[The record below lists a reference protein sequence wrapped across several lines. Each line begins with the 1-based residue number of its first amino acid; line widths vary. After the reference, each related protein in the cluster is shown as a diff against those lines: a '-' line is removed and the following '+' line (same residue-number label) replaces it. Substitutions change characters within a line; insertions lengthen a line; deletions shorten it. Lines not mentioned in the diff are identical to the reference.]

1 MELRHLRYFV
11 AVAEELH
18 FGRAARRLHLAQPPL
33 SQQIRSL
40 EEKLGVVLFHRTSRR
55 VDLTAEGRL
64 FLDHARL
71 VLGQATRAVELV
83 RAVGRGEGGRLT
95 IGFVASALYAIV
107 PDILRDFTRT
117 YPQVEIRCFEMK
129 PNRQSQA
136 LRQREIDVGFVRT
149 FVNEHDLVSKLL
161 VKESLVLAL
170 PVEHVRAG
178 DSHVRIADLTQE
190 SFIFITRE
198 CAPTYYDTLMTI
210 CREAGFTPRI
220 AQDAGEWQTVL
231 ALVAAGLGVA
241 FVPAS
246 LRNWQ
251 RPGVAYLDLRPRTGD
266 VPLNLVW
273 RNEEPQP
280 LVDAFVATAVSVA
293 KRKPRE
299 IPALAVLA

>member
-40 EEKLGVVLFHRTSRR
+40 EEKLGVRLFHRTSRR
-55 VDLTAEGRL
+55 VDLTAEGHV

-95 IGFVASALYAIV
+95 IGFVASALYTIV
-107 PDILRDFTRT
+107 PAILREFNRLQ
-117 YPQVEIRCFEMK
+117 PKVEIRCFEMT
-129 PNRQSQA
+129 PTRQAEA

-149 FVNEHDLVSKLL
+149 FVNEPDLMSKLL
-161 VKESLVLAL
+161 IKESLIVAV
-170 PVEHVRAG
+170 PAEHARAG
-178 DSHVRIADLTQE
+178 DTHVRMADLAKD
-190 SFIFITRE
+190 SYVFITRA
-198 CAPTYYDTLMTI
+198 CAPTYYDTLMAI
-210 CREAGFTPRI
+210 CREAGFTPRVG
-220 AQDAGEWQTVL
+220 QEAGEWQTVL

-241 FVPAS
+241 IVPAS

-251 RPGVAYLDLRPRTGD
+251 RPGVAYLEIRPRTGE

-273 RNEEPQP
+273 RSEEPQP
-280 LVDAFVATAVSVA
+280 LVDAFVATATLVA
-293 KRKPRE
+293 KRTAADAR
-299 IPALAVLA
+299 A